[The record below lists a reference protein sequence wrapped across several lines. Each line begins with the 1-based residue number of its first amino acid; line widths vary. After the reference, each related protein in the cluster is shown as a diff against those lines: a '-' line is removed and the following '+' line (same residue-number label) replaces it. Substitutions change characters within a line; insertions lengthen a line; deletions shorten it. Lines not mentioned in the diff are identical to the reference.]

1 MNQMLNKAIC
11 IATKVHDGQYD
22 KGGNPYILHC
32 LKVMH
37 YLKTDDEE
45 LMCIAVLH
53 DSVEDGDITIDEL
66 YCNHG
71 QSLRVVEA
79 VDCLT
84 KKVGQSPE
92 EYLYKIMSN
101 VDAMKVKLCDL
112 RHNMDVRRLK
122 GLREKDAQR
131 MAKYAHMYVAI
142 TNELK
147 ETGEI

>member
-11 IATKVHDGQYD
+11 IATMVHDGQYD

-37 YLKTDDEE
+37 YLKTNDEE

-66 YCNHG
+66 YRKYG
-71 QSLRVVEA
+71 QSMRVVEA

-84 KKVGQSPE
+84 KKVGQTND
-92 EYLYKIMSN
+92 EYLEKIMSN

-112 RHNMDVRRLK
+112 RHNMDIRRLK
-122 GLREKDAQR
+122 GLREKDTQR
-131 MAKYAHMYVAI
+131 LAKYANMYVAI